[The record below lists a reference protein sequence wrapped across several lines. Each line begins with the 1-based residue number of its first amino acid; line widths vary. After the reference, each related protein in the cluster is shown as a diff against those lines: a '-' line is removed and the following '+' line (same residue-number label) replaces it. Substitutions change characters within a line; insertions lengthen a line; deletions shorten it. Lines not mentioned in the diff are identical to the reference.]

1 MLSNSTNDFSSL
13 KIAEKTNKA
22 EENAFPSLECQAKG
36 SKQGML
42 QIVITIYTS
51 YSIFLPWERARFKQN
66 LTVTILIVLLILI
79 L

>member
-1 MLSNSTNDFSSL
+1 LLAALFQLTINTLDQMLSNSTNDFSSL
-13 KIAEKTNKA
+13 NIAEKTNKA

-51 YSIFLPWERARFKQN
+51 YSIFLP
-66 LTVTILIVLLILI
+66 
-79 L
+79 